1 VAMKAMKNSTP
12 ENHAQATMG
21 TFPGVFTPSILTI
34 LGIILFLRLGY
45 VVGNAGLV
53 KAIVIIA
60 VANAIS
66 ILTTFSL
73 SAIATNMKVKGGGD
87 YYLISRTLGIEFGGA
102 IGIVLFLAQSISVA
116 FYCIGFGEAVSG
128 MLGLSSGLPAQV
140 IAAGAISTL
149 FIFAW
154 LGADWATRF
163 QYVVMAILF
172 SAILSFFLG
181 GFSRFEPAL
190 LTANLSGPPSPMNF
204 WLIFAIFFPAVTG
217 FTQGVSMSGDLK
229 DPGKS
234 LPLGTFAAVG
244 ISMVIYFCAAVL
256 FAGAAPRDILTQD
269 YASMKRIAS
278 LGFLVDAGVVAAT
291 LSSAMASFLGAPR
304 ILQSMAGDKIFPILN
319 TFSKGYGPA
328 NNPRRAV
335 LLSLGIAYATVA
347 LGNLNVIAPIV
358 SMFFL
363 ISYGLLNYATFY
375 EARAKSPSFRP
386 RFRFYDLRL
395 SLLGAAA
402 CLIVMVAIDVTPA
415 LIACATLFGIYQY
428 IKQHDTPSRWADSQ
442 RSYHLQRV
450 RDHLIAAAAEPEHP
464 RDWRPQI
471 LAFSDDP
478 KRRQRLLTFSSWLE
492 GGSGMTT
499 VVRIKE
505 GSGLRMIR
513 VKENAEEDLRSF
525 LREDKLKAFPLVII
539 APDARDAIHVLIQ
552 SYGVGPMRANTVVL
566 NWLDELAG
574 GILAIR
580 EREFGLY
587 LRTAFRL
594 GCNIV
599 ILDSKEH
606 EWSTLESM
614 KAEDC
619 RIDVWWFGDSTS
631 RLMLLFAYLMKR
643 SSGWEDAKIRMLAIG
658 TPEQR
663 EKNGSDIHEDAG
675 AESRNSHSTEQVV
688 SLLKQMLSD
697 IRIQASIEVI
707 EKADAGTVAS
717 MSSDAAMV
725 FLPLKLRQSQ
735 IFDPFGGKVEDLLA
749 RLPIVALVL
758 AAEDI
763 DLEAGPE
770 EGMYGELVQAM
781 DILEKAK
788 KRMKNVSGFVHEAS
802 QEAKI
807 LERTL
812 EELKTSNAEQEEIE
826 KVRFNLIQAQ
836 EKVGEAKKRA
846 AKAQA
851 KLDDALKSIEVLTGI
866 SSPKKAD
873 AKNVGE
879 DAQNDE

>member
-1 VAMKAMKNSTP
+1 MNSRKTAAP
-12 ENHAQATMG
+12 EQHAHATMG

-45 VVGNAGLV
+45 VVGNAGLTR
-53 KAIVIIA
+53 AIVIIA
-60 VANAIS
+60 LANAIS
-66 ILTTFSL
+66 ILTSFSL

-163 QYVVMAILF
+163 QYMVMAILF

-181 GFSRFEPAL
+181 GFSRFEPTL
-190 LTANLSGPPSPMNF
+190 LTANLSGPASPMNF

-319 TFSKGYGPA
+319 TFSKGHGPA

-335 LLSLGIAYATVA
+335 LLSLGIAYATVT

-415 LIACATLFGIYQY
+415 LIACAILFAIYQY
-428 IKQHDTPSRWADSQ
+428 LKGVDAPARWADSQ

-450 RDHLIAAAAEPEHP
+450 RDHLIAAAGEPEHP

-471 LAFSDDP
+471 LAFSDNP
-478 KRRQRLLTFSSWLE
+478 KRRERLLKFSSWLE

-499 VVRIKE
+499 VVKIKE
-505 GSGLRMIR
+505 GSGLKMIR
-513 VKENAEEDLRSF
+513 GKENAEEDLRSF
-525 LREDKLKAFPLVII
+525 LREHKLKAFPLVIV
-539 APDARDAIHVLIQ
+539 APDARNAIHVLIQ
-552 SYGVGPMRANTVVL
+552 SFGMGPLRTNTVVL

-599 ILDSKEH
+599 ILDSKED
-606 EWSTLESM
+606 EWVTLESM

-643 SSGWEDAKIRMLAIG
+643 SAAWEDAKIRMLAVE
-658 TPEQR
+658 TPGHMKQ
-663 EKNGSDIHEDAG
+663 NGSDICEDAG
-675 AESRNSHSTEQVV
+675 AKPGNPHGTEQVV
-688 SLLKQMLSD
+688 SCLKQMLSD
-697 IRIQASIEVI
+697 IRIQASIEVV
-707 EKADAGTVAS
+707 EKADAETVAS

-725 FLPLKLRQSQ
+725 FLPLKLRQNQ

-770 EGMYGELVQAM
+770 EGMHGELVEAM
-781 DILEKAK
+781 DVLEKAK
-788 KRMKNVSGFVHEAS
+788 KRVREVSRTAHEAS
-802 QEAKI
+802 QE
-807 LERTL
+807 
-812 EELKTSNAEQEEIE
+812 EEKLQRALVDLKTSGAEPDAIE
-826 KVRFNLIQAQ
+826 KAEDDLAQAR
-836 EKVGEAKKRA
+836 EKASEAKKRA

-851 KLDDALKSIEVLTGI
+851 KLDDALKSIEEITG
-866 SSPKKAD
+866 SPSPKKGDDTSGKAD
-873 AKNVGE
+873 AEPKE
-879 DAQNDE
+879 